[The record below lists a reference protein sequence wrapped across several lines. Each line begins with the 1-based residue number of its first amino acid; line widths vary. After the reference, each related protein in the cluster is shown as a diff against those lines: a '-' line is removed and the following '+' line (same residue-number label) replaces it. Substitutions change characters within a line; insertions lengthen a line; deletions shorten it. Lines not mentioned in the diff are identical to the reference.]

1 MAYRLDATIPFIHKM
16 NGEKRSA
23 KLQGLKRLWDEWIG
37 EGVNS
42 AGVKVNGSTALK
54 HSAYWRA
61 VNLLSSQIASFPI
74 GLFKRLP
81 NGDTEEIFNH
91 AAVKLLTRRPNNI
104 TTSFIWKESTQ
115 ANVLTRGNAY
125 SYIVRNSMGVP
136 VELRM
141 MDSKSMQPK
150 TDGESL
156 VYEYIDKVFDPYY
169 ILHIPGLSFDGIK
182 GLAVLEAAAESI
194 GSGLAMQ
201 KYTNNFFKNGAMQ
214 TGVLSHPLQL
224 SEKARGGLRTSF
236 DKNIKDKQGGTMI
249 LDEGMKY
256 QTLSIPPDQQ
266 QLLQSKQFGVQEIA
280 RWFGVPVHLLMEES
294 RSTFNNIAEQGI
306 SFVRYTLTQ
315 WVERW
320 EAELE
325 SKLLTEEEKDDHFF
339 KFNMNSLMRGNPTD
353 RGNFIS
359 QMIQNGVMSINEGR
373 RLEDLNS
380 IEGGDEHYVQV
391 NMQPINKKS
400 DGTEGN
406 KVSPGTGEGVPG

>member
-1 MAYRLDATIPFIHKM
+1 MAYRLDTTIPFIHKM
-16 NGEKRSA
+16 NGDPEQRSA
-23 KLQGLKRLWDEWIG
+23 KLQGLTKLWNDWIG

-42 AGVKVNGSTALK
+42 AGVVVNGATALK

-74 GLFKRLP
+74 GLFKRLS
-81 NGDTEEIFNH
+81 NGDTEEIFKH
-91 AAVKLLTRRPNNI
+91 PAVKLLTRRPNNI
-104 TTSFIWKESTQ
+104 TTSFIWKESSQ

-125 SYIVRNSMGVP
+125 SYIARDGAGIP

-141 MDSKSMQPK
+141 MDSRDMEPK

-156 VYEYIDKVFDPYY
+156 VYEYAGKSFDPFY

-201 KYTNNFFKNGAMQ
+201 KYTNNFFKNGAKQ
-214 TGVLSHPLQL
+214 SGVLMHPMEL
-224 SEKARGGLRTSF
+224 SENARKGLRTSF
-236 DKNIKDKQGGTMI
+236 NKNIKDKDGGTMI

-256 QTLSIPPDQQ
+256 QSISIPPDQQ

-280 RWFGVPVHLLMEES
+280 RWFGIPVHLLMEES

-325 SKLLTEEEKDDHFF
+325 SKLLTEEEQDDHFF

-380 IEGGDEHYVQV
+380 IQGGDEHYVQV
-391 NMQPINKKS
+391 NMKPINKIS
-400 DGTEGN
+400 DGDRD
-406 KVSPGTGEGVPG
+406 